1 MFFMF
6 SIFNLSV
13 IRVNFIE
20 EPPCSC
26 AWGEMNPDAKLSMSK
41 PIPIYFLVS
50 LVVLE
55 LVIVGDMRVDL
66 YRLP

>member
-1 MFFMF
+1 
-6 SIFNLSV
+6 
-13 IRVNFIE
+13 
-20 EPPCSC
+20 
-26 AWGEMNPDAKLSMSK
+26 MSK